1 MALAQSMTR
10 NLVGSL
16 KCAGAR
22 QESVCASAVNAGLAW
37 ECLDAYESLHPDL
50 AYREEEAI
58 VAKGRPL
65 TKGEIGCYS
74 SHYEAWRQLVA
85 GEHDQYVV
93 LEDDVI
99 VDWDY
104 LAAFVDRKSTRL
116 NSSH

>member
-37 ECLDAYESLHPDL
+37 EFLDAYESLHPDL

-85 GEHDQYVV
+85 GEHDQSVV
-93 LEDDVI
+93 LEDDEIGRASCRERVCKY
-99 VDWDY
+99 V
-104 LAAFVDRKSTRL
+104 
-116 NSSH
+116 

>member
-1 MALAQSMTR
+1 MRISDW
-10 NLVGSL
+10 S
-16 KCAGAR
+16 
-22 QESVCASAVNAGLAW
+22 SDVCSSDL
-37 ECLDAYESLHPDL
+37 YESLHPDL

-99 VDWDY
+99 VDRDH
-104 LAAFVDRKSTRL
+104 LAAFVRLDHAAAGPDYILIDRAVGRE
-116 NSSH
+116 